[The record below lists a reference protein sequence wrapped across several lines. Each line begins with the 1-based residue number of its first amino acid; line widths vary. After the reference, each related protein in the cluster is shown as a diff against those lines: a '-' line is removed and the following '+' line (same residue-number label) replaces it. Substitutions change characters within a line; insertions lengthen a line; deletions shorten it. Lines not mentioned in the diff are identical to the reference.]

1 MSNYNEPHYRYV
13 VERLDV
19 FKPGSA
25 HYEALVKHDIDPT
38 TNFRLIWSFRD
49 LDSALEMYEKEIA
62 NGFYT
67 ETDLWIHRVTD
78 TDTSIVL
85 KLQEG

>member
-38 TNFRLIWSFRD
+38 TNFRLIWSFWD
-49 LDSALEMYEKEIA
+49 LDSALEMY
-62 NGFYT
+62 
-67 ETDLWIHRVTD
+67 
-78 TDTSIVL
+78 
-85 KLQEG
+85 